1 MTDGTVRSVEE
12 EQAALQNVLSYL
24 GSSEA
29 GILWSATWAWL
40 HEQNDGSLTELIQLW
55 SATAATRSG
64 PHAQLSELLDSYA
77 LFPPELKKIFV
88 AHILDT
94 GLVGGDGADLD
105 REVDR
110 ARDRE
115 RWIPEEHATP
125 RPSGPQFYVPP
136 SRVFDFKWA
145 GQVGTL
151 RIPDAVLEGVQ
162 PEEQETLIRFVP
174 AGALLKAQELVAE
187 VEDEALHGFAK
198 PALGALLGSVERLA
212 WKVAR
217 KRLSVHRLRGFV
229 DACNRVAV
237 THRVPRLL
245 VLRELTELVRLYEN
259 GGLQTTVVEHLS
271 RFRREITLAW
281 PGGMP
286 SESDF
291 LDTGF
296 GSLGSAGGLGS
307 LG

>member
-1 MTDGTVRSVEE
+1 SVEE
-12 EQAALQNVLSYL
+12 EQAALQNVLSYF

-55 SATAATRSG
+55 TAAAATRSG

-88 AHILDT
+88 AHIL
-94 GLVGGDGADLD
+94 GDGADLD
-105 REVDR
+105 EAVRV
-110 ARDRE
+110 RDE
-115 RWIPEEHATP
+115 EWIPEEHATP

-187 VEDEALHGFAK
+187 VEDEALH
-198 PALGALLGSVERLA
+198 
-212 WKVAR
+212 
-217 KRLSVHRLRGFV
+217 
-229 DACNRVAV
+229 
-237 THRVPRLL
+237 
-245 VLRELTELVRLYEN
+245 
-259 GGLQTTVVEHLS
+259 
-271 RFRREITLAW
+271 
-281 PGGMP
+281 
-286 SESDF
+286 
-291 LDTGF
+291 
-296 GSLGSAGGLGS
+296 
-307 LG
+307 